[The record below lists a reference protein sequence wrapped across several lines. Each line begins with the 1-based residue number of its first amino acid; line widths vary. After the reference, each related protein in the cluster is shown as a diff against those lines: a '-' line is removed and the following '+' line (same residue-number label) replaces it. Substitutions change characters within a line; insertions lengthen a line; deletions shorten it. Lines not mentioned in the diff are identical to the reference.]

1 MLQSLANSLSSPLV
15 HGLLLF
21 VILQLLSRLPLR
33 GQRIYQWVSY
43 VPILWVFFCSLVYP
57 SVLLIKPLE
66 DQYPTIKLSS
76 NEWQLT
82 DGIVVLACNHFDDD
96 GLPFV
101 SKWPQCT
108 MQRNL
113 HAALMYN
120 EKSLPIYLAAG
131 ILNETDSKSQ
141 AQYNKDFLVTLGVNP
156 KDIHISLRTA
166 PLKVK
171 QILVNLLGNALKFSE
186 SGGTITVLLE
196 AGKEKNASV
205 KISVIDTGIG
215 IPEEKLLSIFE
226 PFGQVDSTTTR
237 RFGGTGLGLP
247 IVKQLVNLMG
257 GSVEVSSQLSIG
269 TEFKMDFAECFQF

>member
-33 GQRIYQWVSY
+33 GRHIYRWASC
-43 VPILWVFFCSLVYP
+43 VPILWIFFCSLVYP

-120 EKSLPIYLAAG
+120 EKPLPIYLAAG

-156 KDIHISLRTA
+156 KDIHIFPQGHDTESEVKALA
-166 PLKVK
+166 PHLQNKY
-171 QILVNLLGNALKFSE
+171 IALVSSASHLPRAVEYFRLHGLS
-186 SGGTITVLLE
+186 VLPIPVEHLSR
-196 AGKEKNASV
+196 KNV
-205 KISVIDTGIG
+205 LFT
-215 IPEEKLLSIFE
+215 
-226 PFGQVDSTTTR
+226 
-237 RFGGTGLGLP
+237 LGLP
-247 IVKQLVNLMG
+247 NAYSLYRSERAIHEYLGLIYQRYIK
-257 GSVEVSSQLSIG
+257 
-269 TEFKMDFAECFQF
+269 